1 VLARDERN
9 TPVDWVAR
17 AAALVPMIAAASD
30 RIEAE
35 RRIVP
40 EVVAALHEAGL
51 FRMLLPASFGGGAA
65 DVLAFNRVIETMATA
80 DASTAWCLAQ
90 QVASTQSASY
100 LDPKVA
106 REIFAGPD
114 GAVAWG
120 PPSGAKA
127 VVVDGGYIVNGR
139 WRFASGS
146 EHCPWLGGHC
156 AVIEADGKPR
166 LDKQG
171 RPVMRTMLFRRDKA
185 TFYDIWHVIGLRGT
199 GSNAYEVTELFVPE
213 AYSYWRDLPAD
224 RRGDDALGN
233 IPLLTLYG
241 MGFSGVALGL
251 ARASLEA
258 FMTLAE
264 KKKPAPTHGAPVL
277 LRDNAVIQSRVAK
290 ATGRLHSG
298 RAYLHD
304 MLHEFWQA
312 ATANRAQTLEQR
324 AQLRV
329 AITGSMDQARR
340 VVDFAYHAAG
350 ADAIFNGSAF
360 ERRFRDM
367 HTVTAQGQAHLSNFE
382 GAGQALFGIEPSQR
396 L

>member
-40 EVVAALHEAGL
+40 EVIAALHEAGL

-65 DVLAFNRVIETMATA
+65 DVLAFNRVIETIATA

-106 REIFAGPD
+106 RAIFAGPD

-127 VVVDGGYIVNGR
+127 VVVDGGFIVNGR

-171 RPVMRTMLFRRDKA
+171 RPVLRTMLFRKDKA

-213 AYSYWRDLPAD
+213 AYSYWRDLSAD
-224 RRGDDALGN
+224 RRGDDPLGN

-298 RAYLHD
+298 RAYLHEC
-304 MLHEFWQA
+304 LQEFWQA

>member
-1 VLARDERN
+1 MLARDERN

-40 EVVAALHEAGL
+40 EVIAALHEAGL

-65 DVLAFNRVIETMATA
+65 DVLAFNRVIETIATA

-171 RPVMRTMLFRRDKA
+171 RPVMRTMLFRKDKA
-185 TFYDIWHVIGLRGT
+185 TFYDIWHVIGLCGT

-224 RRGDDALGN
+224 RRGVDALGN

-290 ATGRLHSG
+290 ATGRLQSG

>member
-1 VLARDERN
+1 VLARDDRN

-40 EVVAALHEAGL
+40 EVIAALHEAGL

-65 DVLAFNRVIETMATA
+65 DVLAFNRVIETIATA

-127 VVVDGGYIVNGR
+127 VVVDGGFIVNGR

-171 RPVMRTMLFRRDKA
+171 RPVLRTMLFRRDKA

-213 AYSYWRDLPAD
+213 AYSYWRDLSAD

-312 ATANRAQTLEQR
+312 AIANRAQTLEQR

>member
-1 VLARDERN
+1 LLARDDRN
-9 TPVDWVAR
+9 VDWVVRAQALAPMIE
-17 AAALVPMIAAASD
+17 AAAD

-51 FRMLLPASFGGGAA
+51 FRMLLPASLGGSGS
-65 DVLAFNRVIETMATA
+65 DVVAFNQVIETIAAA

-90 QVASTQSASY
+90 QVASTQAASF

-106 REIFAGPD
+106 REIFASPD

-120 PPSGAKA
+120 PPAGAKA
-127 VVVDGGYIVNGR
+127 VVTDGGYIVNGR

-166 LDKQG
+166 LDGHG
-171 RPVMRTMLFRRDKA
+171 RPVMRTMLFRKERA
-185 TFYDIWHVIGLRGT
+185 TFTDIWHVLGLRGT
-199 GSNAYEVTELFVPE
+199 ASNAYEVKDLFVPE
-213 AYSYWRDLPAD
+213 AYSTWRDSVPD
-224 RRGDDALGN
+224 RRGDEPLAR

-241 MGFSGVALGL
+241 MDFSGVALGL

-258 FMTLAE
+258 FKTLAAT
-264 KKKPAPTHGAPVL
+264 KKPSPMHGSPVP
-277 LRDNAVIQSRVAK
+277 LREHPVIQARVAE
-290 ATGRLHSG
+290 ATGQLQSA
-298 RAYLHD
+298 RAYLLD
-304 MLHEFWQA
+304 MLRVFWDA
-312 ATANRAQTLEQR
+312 ATAKRAVSLEQR
-324 AQLRV
+324 AQLRI
-329 AITGSMDQARR
+329 AITGSMEQASR
-340 VVDFAYHAAG
+340 VVDFAFRTAG
-350 ADAIFNGSAF
+350 ADAIFQGSPF

-382 GAGQALFGIEPSQR
+382 GAGQALFGIETTQR

>member
-1 VLARDERN
+1 
-9 TPVDWVAR
+9 
-17 AAALVPMIAAASD
+17 
-30 RIEAE
+30 
-35 RRIVP
+35 
-40 EVVAALHEAGL
+40 
-51 FRMLLPASFGGGAA
+51 
-65 DVLAFNRVIETMATA
+65 
-80 DASTAWCLAQ
+80 
-90 QVASTQSASY
+90 
-100 LDPKVA
+100 
-106 REIFAGPD
+106 
-114 GAVAWG
+114 
-120 PPSGAKA
+120 
-127 VVVDGGYIVNGR
+127 
-139 WRFASGS
+139 
-146 EHCPWLGGHC
+146 
-156 AVIEADGKPR
+156 
-166 LDKQG
+166 
-171 RPVMRTMLFRRDKA
+171 MLFRKDKA
-185 TFYDIWHVIGLRGT
+185 TFYDIWQVIGLRGT

-251 ARASLEA
+251 ARACLEA

-277 LRDNAVIQSRVAK
+277 LRDNTVIQSRVAK
-290 ATGRLHSG
+290 ATGRLQSG

-312 ATANRAQTLEQR
+312 ATANRAPSLEQR

-350 ADAIFNGSAF
+350 ADAIFNGSPF